1 MRAYA
6 PIFRLLGGGVEHL
19 GKSGR
24 PGSGGRWWPL
34 CGWLALAA
42 LVPAVQAEEG
52 EPAPVEASAAARLVD
67 VNEYFV
73 RGNTV
78 LDARAIEEAVYPFLG
93 PQKALAD
100 IEGAR
105 DALQKVY
112 QERGYQSVFVELP
125 EQKVEDGIVYLQVS
139 ETKVG
144 RVRVVGAKHYSPVEI
159 RDQVPALKEGEV
171 PDFATVQSQLA
182 GLNRGAGRQV
192 MPLVRE
198 GQRPGTMDVDL
209 QVEDQNPWHAS
220 VGLNNDYSA
229 DTEKLRTVVNVGYDN
244 LWQLGHSISLTYFTA
259 PQDTD
264 NAKVWSGSYTA
275 PLSDRWALQ
284 FSGYQSD
291 SNIATIG
298 GSNVLGKGHSYGVSA
313 IYTLPAAGNWANSL
327 SVGVDFKDFDEE
339 MRFGRNSDQIP
350 LKYAPMTFGYNGYRY
365 SEKAQLGLG
374 LNLIVGTRRFFG
386 YGSDA
391 EEFHYKRDEA
401 SASFSVL
408 KGDLNFT
415 YTFAN
420 DWQSAS
426 KAAFQLASG
435 PLVSNEQYS
444 AGGATSVRGYLAA
457 ERTGDEGYLFS
468 QELRTPSLA
477 KFLGSYVQEWRFYA
491 FAEGA
496 HLSLHD
502 PLPEQEDEYSL
513 ASVGLG
519 TRASL
524 SKWLSG
530 SLDWGYPLKDGP
542 NTQKYD
548 PRLHFSV
555 QATF

>member
-1 MRAYA
+1 MNQ
-6 PIFRLLGGGVEHL
+6 GGGVEHL
-19 GKSGR
+19 FFKETAR
-24 PGSGGRWWPL
+24 PTGARDAWPVGAGL
-34 CGWLALAA
+34 VLALLAGPLA
-42 LVPAVQAEEG
+42 AEE
-52 EPAPVEASAAARLVD
+52 APVARRVD
-67 VNEYFV
+67 VNEYVV

-78 LDARAIEEAVYPFLG
+78 LQARDIEEAVYPFLG
-93 PQKALAD
+93 PQKALTD

-112 QERGYQSVFVELP
+112 QAKGYQSVFVELP
-125 EQKVEDGIVYLQVS
+125 EQKVEDGVVFLQIS
-139 ETKVG
+139 ETRVG

-159 RDQVPALKEGEV
+159 REDVPALKEGEV
-171 PDFATVQSQLA
+171 PDFAQVQTELA
-182 GLNRGAGRQV
+182 ALNKGAGRQV

-220 VGLNNDYSA
+220 LGLNNDYSA
-229 DTEKLRTVVNVGYDN
+229 DTRELRAVASLGYDN

-259 PQDTD
+259 PEDQS
-264 NAKVWSGSYTA
+264 NAKVWSGSYSA
-275 PLSDRWALQ
+275 PLSERWTLQ

-291 SNIATIG
+291 SNVATIG
-298 GSNVLGKGHSYGVSA
+298 GSNMLGKGHSYGVSG
-313 IYTLPAAGNWANSL
+313 IYTLPSKGAWANSF
-327 SVGVDFKDFDEE
+327 SIGVDFKDFEE
-339 MRFGRNSDQIP
+339 ELKFGSSSDQVP
-350 LKYAPMTFGYNGYRY
+350 LKYAPLTFGYNGYRY
-365 SEKAQLGLG
+365 TESSQLGLG
-374 LNLIVGTRRFFG
+374 LNLVLATRSFFG
-386 YGSDA
+386 YGSDSD
-391 EEFHYKRDEA
+391 EFDYKRYRA
-401 SASFSVL
+401 SPSFAVL
-408 KGDLNFT
+408 KGDLNYT
-415 YTFAN
+415 YTFTS

-435 PLVSNEQYS
+435 PLVSNEQFS

-457 ERTGDEGYLFS
+457 ERSGDSGMLFS
-468 QELRTPSLA
+468 QELRTPSMA
-477 KFLGSYVQEWRFYA
+477 RFLGSYVKEWRFYA

-496 HLSLHD
+496 RLSLEKA
-502 PLPEQEDEYSL
+502 LPEQEDEYSL

-530 SLDWGYPLKDGP
+530 SLDWGYPLLDGP

-548 PRLHFSV
+548 SRLHFSV

>member
-1 MRAYA
+1 MRVRA

-34 CGWLALAA
+34 CGWLTLLALAP
-42 LVPAVQAEEG
+42 VVQAEEAG
-52 EPAPVEASAAARLVD
+52 QAAVAETAPAKLVD

-93 PQKALAD
+93 PQKALSD

-112 QERGYQSVFVELP
+112 QARGYQSVYVELP

-159 RDQVPALKEGEV
+159 RDQVPALKEGQV

-182 GLNRGAGRQV
+182 GLNRGTGRQV

-209 QVEDQNPWHAS
+209 QVEDQNPWRAS
-220 VGLNNDYSA
+220 LGLNNDYSA
-229 DTEKLRTVVNVGYDN
+229 DTEKLRSVASVGYDN
-244 LWQLGHSISLTYFTA
+244 LWQLGHSVSLTFFTA
-259 PQDTD
+259 PQDTE

-275 PLSDRWALQ
+275 PLTDRWSLQ

-298 GSNVLGKGHSYGVSA
+298 GSNVLGKGHSYGLSA
-313 IYTLPAAGNWANSL
+313 IYTLPASGNWANLFSL
-327 SVGVDFKDFDEE
+327 GVDFKDFKEEVRLGNSRDE
-339 MRFGRNSDQIP
+339 IP
-350 LKYAPMTFGYNGYRY
+350 LKYAPLTFGYNGYRY
-365 SEKAQLGLG
+365 SEKSQLGLG
-374 LNLIVGTRRFFG
+374 LNLVIGTRRSFG
-386 YGSDA
+386 YGSEA
-391 EEFHYKRDEA
+391 HEFQFKRDEA

-415 YTFAN
+415 YTFDN

-426 KAAFQLASG
+426 KSAFQLASG

-496 HLSLHD
+496 RLSLHE
-502 PLPEQEDEYSL
+502 PLPEQDDEYSL

-542 NTQKYD
+542 NTQKHD
-548 PRLHFSV
+548 PRVHFSV

>member
-1 MRAYA
+1 M
-6 PIFRLLGGGVEHL
+6 EHL
-19 GKSGR
+19 FKST
-24 PGSGGRWWPL
+24 WPL
-34 CGWLALAA
+34 GTGRCLALCWWA
-42 LVPAVQAEEG
+42 LGALAQPVQADEEG
-52 EPAPVEASAAARLVD
+52 AQPEAPARLVD

-93 PQKALAD
+93 PQKSLGD

-105 DALQKVY
+105 DALQKIY

-125 EQKVEDGIVYLQVS
+125 EQKVDDGIVYLQVS
-139 ETKVG
+139 ETKIG
-144 RVRVVGAKHYSPVEI
+144 RVRVVGAKHYSPVDI
-159 RDQVPALKEGEV
+159 RDEVPALKEGAV
-171 PDFATVQSQLA
+171 PDFASVQTQLA

-192 MPLVRE
+192 TPLVRE

-220 VGLNNDYSA
+220 IGLNNDYSA
-229 DTEKLRTVVNVGYDN
+229 DTEKLRSVATLGYDN

-259 PQDTD
+259 PQDSS
-264 NAKVWSGSYTA
+264 NAKVWSGSYSA
-275 PLSDRWALQ
+275 PLNERWTLQ

-313 IYTLPAAGNWANSL
+313 IYNLPASANWANSL
-327 SVGVDFKDFDEE
+327 SVGVDFKDFDEQ
-339 MRFGRNSDQIP
+339 MRFGGSSDQIP

-365 SEKAQLGLG
+365 NEHSQLGLG
-374 LNLIVGTRRFFG
+374 LNLVVGTRRFFG
-386 YGSDA
+386 YGSDDK
-391 EEFHYKRDEA
+391 EFQYKRDQA
-401 SASFSVL
+401 SASFAVL
-408 KGDLNFT
+408 KGDLNYT

-426 KAAFQLASG
+426 KAGFQLASG

-444 AGGATSVRGYLAA
+444 AGGATSIRGYLAA
-457 ERTGDEGYLFS
+457 ERTGDEGFLLS

-491 FAEGA
+491 FAEGSR
-496 HLSLHD
+496 LRLHD

-530 SLDWGYPLKDGP
+530 SLDWGYPLLNGP
-542 NTQKYD
+542 NTQKQD
-548 PRLHFSV
+548 SRLHFSV